1 MQLDRLAL
9 AGSRV
14 PRYTSYPTAAQFDD
28 GVGPADVARWLG
40 ELDPREPASLYLHV
54 PFCRRLCLY
63 CGCNT
68 AITARQA
75 PLDRYVEALLREI
88 DLVASRIPG
97 RLAISHLHF
106 GGGTPTILEPGA
118 LGAVMDALRARFEVL
133 PRAEVATEIDPRG
146 LDDARIRMLAAT
158 GFTRV
163 SLGVQD
169 LDPGVQAAIDRIQ
182 PRDLVARAVD
192 RLRAA
197 GLARI
202 SMDLIYGLPR
212 QDEGTIA
219 RSAEAVAEMGPDRV
233 ALFGY
238 AHVPWM
244 KPHQRLLEPAGLP
257 GASQRLALCDAAT
270 GVLLASGYDAIGI
283 DHFALPGDE
292 LARAA
297 REGTMRRNFQGYTTD
312 AAAAL
317 LGLGASAIG
326 SFGQGHAQNATR
338 VDAWGAAIAVGS
350 RPQAGAHHRAPDVPV
365 RGRCRGRPRRGPRA
379 RRHPRWAR
387 AARGGGSRHPPRRP
401 RHDPGGGAALRARR
415 RGALRRLPARRGDAP
430 RRRRVSGGAP
440 VSFRR
445 PARRRR
451 A

>member
-40 ELDPREPASLYLHV
+40 ELDPCEPASLYLHV

-338 VDAWGAAIAVGS
+338 VDAWGAAIAGG
-350 RPQAGAHHRAPDVPV
+350 RLPTARGV
-365 RGRCRGRPRRGPRA
+365 RIDAADRRRA
-379 RRHPRWAR
+379 RIIERLMCQFEADV
-387 AARGGGSRHPPRRP
+387 ADDLAE
-401 RHDPGGGAALRARR
+401 DPGLAGILDGLAPLEAAGLAIR
-415 RGALRRLPARRGDAP
+415 RGARVTIPEAARPFARVVAARFDAYLPAEATRHAAA
-430 RRRRVSGGAP
+430 V
-440 VSFRR
+440 
-445 PARRRR
+445 
-451 A
+451 